1 MTILKGIYG
10 AMCTPFQDSGE
21 GIDLKRYHFHID
33 NLLEDDRNEAGKIM
47 LLAQR
52 GTPKNRKLLKLY
64 QQQGMKQ
71 LINQVESEYIII
83 TENSIYVV
91 SADIPTKRVR

>member
-1 MTILKGIYG
+1 MLSNI
-10 AMCTPFQDSGE
+10 DS
-21 GIDLKRYHFHID
+21 
-33 NLLEDDRNEAGKIM
+33 LLEDDRNEAGKIM

-71 LINQVESEYIII
+71 LINQVESEYIREKKYTVPIHF
-83 TENSIYVV
+83 S
-91 SADIPTKRVR
+91 RQ